1 MLWHRP
7 MMRVLL
13 IDDEVEFGDTV
24 AKVLGRRGIE
34 VTVARDGLSGVAI
47 ASSREIDVVVLDLAM
62 PGMDGLQTLAEIRR
76 RDAITP
82 VILLSGHADVARA
95 TEALKAGAADFLVKP
110 CPIDTLIAALEDASE
125 RKAIVKELAS
135 GADEEHQS

>member
-1 MLWHRP
+1 MI
-7 MMRVLL
+7 RVLL

-34 VTVARDGLSGVAI
+34 VIVARDGPSGLRKLAE
-47 ASSREIDVVVLDLAM
+47 SSGLDVVVLDLAM
-62 PGMDGLQTLAEIRR
+62 PGMDGLETLAEIRR

-95 TEALKAGAADFLVKP
+95 SEALKAGAADFLVKP
-110 CPIDTLIAALEDASE
+110 CPIDTLIASLEDASE
-125 RKAIVKELAS
+125 RKAIVEELAS
-135 GADEEHQS
+135 RRR